1 MANTTKEVFGK
12 TPDGQEAFLFTL
24 TNKSGLQA
32 KITNYGG
39 TIISLM
45 VPDAANKFVDVVLG
59 FDNLDDYI
67 KDNPFFGCLVG
78 RFANRIADGKFKI
91 DDVEYSLAINNGPNS
106 LHGGTKGFDKVLWQ
120 GEMQELMSEDEP
132 AFLKLTY
139 TSVDGEEGYPGNLK
153 CEVTYT
159 LTDDNELVIDY
170 SAVTD
175 KKTVIN
181 LTNHSYFNLEGH
193 DAPDMLEQLLYLNA
207 DNYTVADENLIPTGE
222 IKSVKDSPLDFT
234 CEMPI
239 GSRIEEAGGYDHN
252 YIINNSGGELT
263 LAARVVE
270 PESGR
275 IMETLTTQPGI
286 QLYTANFLDGSH
298 KGKSA
303 VYNKYAGFC
312 LETQH
317 YPDSPN
323 KPTFPST
330 ILEPGQTYQHTT
342 VYRFLIN

>member
-1 MANTTKEVFGK
+1 MTKATKEIFGK

-45 VPDAANKFVDVVLG
+45 VPDTNNNFVDVILG

-78 RFANRIADGKFKI
+78 RYANRIANGKFSI
-91 DDVEYSLAINNGPNS
+91 DGVEYSLAINNGPNS
-106 LHGGTKGFDKVLWQ
+106 LHGGTKGFDKVVWQ
-120 GEMQELMSEDEP
+120 AEELMTEEG
-132 AFLKLTY
+132 AALKLSY
-139 TSVDGEEGYPGNLK
+139 TSPDGQEGYPGTLQ
-153 CEVTYT
+153 CTVTYA
-159 LTDDNELVIDY
+159 LTNDNELKIDY

-175 KKTVIN
+175 KTTVIN
-181 LTNHSYFNLEGH
+181 LTNHSYFNLKGH
-193 DAPDMLEQLLYLNA
+193 DAPDMLEQLLYINA

-222 IKSVKDSPLDFT
+222 IEPVKDTPLDFT

-252 YIINNSGGELT
+252 YIINNPDGQLMV
-263 LAARVVE
+263 AARVIE
-270 PESGR
+270 PVSGR
-275 IMETLTTQPGI
+275 IMETLTTQPGV

-323 KPTFPST
+323 KPMFPST
-330 ILEPGQTYQHTT
+330 ILKPGQIYQHTT
-342 VYRFLIN
+342 VYRFLTK

>member
-1 MANTTKEVFGK
+1 MANITKEAFGK

-24 TNKSGLQA
+24 TNKSGMQA

-45 VPDAANKFVDVVLG
+45 VPDANNNFADVVLG

-67 KDNPFFGCLVG
+67 KDNPFFGCIVG
-78 RFANRIADGKFKI
+78 RYANRIANGKFKL
-91 DDVEYSLAINNGPNS
+91 DDVEYNLAINDGPNS
-106 LHGGTKGFDKVLWQ
+106 LHGGLKGFDKVVWQ
-120 GEMQELMSEDEP
+120 VQELMSEDGP
-132 AFLKLTY
+132 ALKLTY
-139 TSVDGEEGYPGNLK
+139 TSPDGEEGYPGNLK
-153 CEVTYT
+153 CSVTYT
-159 LTDDNELVIDY
+159 LTNSNELRIDY
-170 SAVTD
+170 YAVTD
-175 KKTVIN
+175 KTTVIN
-181 LTNHSYFNLEGH
+181 LTNHSYFNLKGY
-193 DAPDMLEQLLYLNA
+193 DTPDMLEQLLYINA
-207 DNYTVADENLIPTGE
+207 DNYTVDDENLIPTGE
-222 IKSVKDSPLDFT
+222 IESVKDTPLDFT

-239 GSRIEEAGGYDHN
+239 GSRIEEVGGYDLN
-252 YIINNSGGELT
+252 YIINNHNGQLT
-263 LAARVVE
+263 LAARVTE

-275 IMETLTTQPGI
+275 IMETLTTLPAV

-323 KPTFPST
+323 KPMFPST
-330 ILEPGQTYQHTT
+330 ILKPGQIYQHTT
-342 VYRFLIN
+342 VYRFLTK

>member
-1 MANTTKEVFGK
+1 MAKTTKEAFGK

-24 TNKSGLQA
+24 INETGIQA

-45 VPDAANKFVDVVLG
+45 VPDSSNNFADVVLG

-78 RFANRIADGKFKI
+78 RYANRIANGKFKI
-91 DDVEYSLAINNGPNS
+91 DEVEYNLAINNGPNS
-106 LHGGTKGFDKVLWQ
+106 LHGGTKGFDKVVWQ
-120 GEMQELMSEDEP
+120 GQELMSKEGP
-132 AFLKLTY
+132 ALKLTY
-139 TSVDGEEGYPGNLK
+139 TSKDGEEGYPGNLK
-153 CEVTYT
+153 CSVTYT
-159 LTDDNELVIDY
+159 LTSSNELRIDY
-170 SAVTD
+170 YAVTD
-175 KKTVIN
+175 KTTVIN
-181 LTNHSYFNLEGH
+181 LTNHSYFNLKGH
-193 DAPDMLEQLLYLNA
+193 DAPDMLEQMLYINA
-207 DNYTVADENLIPTGE
+207 DSYTVADENLIPTGE
-222 IKSVKDSPLDFT
+222 IETVKDTPLDFT

-252 YIINNSGGELT
+252 YIINNPDGQLT
-263 LAARVVE
+263 LAARVTE
-270 PESGR
+270 PKSGR
-275 IMETLTTQPGI
+275 IMETLTTQPGV

-303 VYNKYAGFC
+303 VYNKYAAFC

-323 KPTFPST
+323 KPMFPST
-330 ILEPGQTYQHTT
+330 ILKPGQIYQHTT
-342 VYRFLIN
+342 VYRFLTK